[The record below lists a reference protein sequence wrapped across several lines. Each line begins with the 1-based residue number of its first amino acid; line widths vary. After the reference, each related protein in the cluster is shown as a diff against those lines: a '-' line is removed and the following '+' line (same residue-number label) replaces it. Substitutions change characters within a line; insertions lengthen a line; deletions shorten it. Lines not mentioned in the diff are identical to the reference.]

1 MLRDVL
7 GPILLQIS
15 EMTFDMVFDVASGA
29 VITFD
34 DIFALG
40 VCSNIPKH

>member
-1 MLRDVL
+1 
-7 GPILLQIS
+7 
-15 EMTFDMVFDVASGA
+15 MVFDVASGA

-40 VCSNIPKH
+40 VCSNIPKHWHQKSNPFCLQSIK